1 MRTILVIEDDEDVRD
16 NVLDLLKG
24 EGFFAL
30 GAENGEEG
38 LVAAQ
43 KRQPDLIVCDIM
55 MPGMDGFE
63 VLKNIREAPST
74 SAIPFI
80 FLTARAARS
89 DFREGMELGADD
101 YLAKPFTA
109 MELLNA
115 VQTRLKKYDVQGHWY
130 QERLGDLRNNLS
142 RTLPHELR
150 TPLSSILGY
159 SQFLLEIY
167 DSVKPEE
174 LRDMI
179 QEVYSAGQ
187 RLERLIENYHLY
199 AQLEMAAT
207 DPARRTSMLNL
218 GTSHVEKV
226 TAKVAKDVGRDV
238 GRSEDLQ
245 VQVAAGAVRI
255 QSIYLEKIMEELIR
269 NAFKFSQEGMP
280 VRVEGVLEGE
290 HYVLTIIDRG
300 RGMDPAYLSQVGA
313 FVQFDRD
320 KYEQQGLG
328 LGLTLVRRLAELHQG
343 ILSMERTP
351 GQGLTVRVKLP
362 LAGA

>member
-1 MRTILVIEDDEDVRD
+1 MRTILVIEDDEAVRD

-38 LVAAQ
+38 LRAAQ

-55 MPGMDGFE
+55 MPGIDGYD
-63 VLKNIREAPST
+63 VLRSLRQDTVT

-101 YLAKPFTA
+101 YLVKPFTA
-109 MELLNA
+109 EELLNA
-115 VQTRLKKYDVQGHWY
+115 VRTRLKKYDVQGHWY

-167 DSVKPEE
+167 DAVQPEE
-174 LRDMI
+174 LHDMV
-179 QEVYSAGQ
+179 QEIYSAGQ

-218 GTSHVEKV
+218 GTSDVEKIALR
-226 TAKVAKDVGRDV
+226 TARRVGEDMERL
-238 GRSEDLQ
+238 EDLQ
-245 VQVAAGAVRI
+245 LRMAPGAIRM
-255 QSIYLEKIMEELIR
+255 QSVYLEKIVEELVR
-269 NAFKFSQEGMP
+269 NAFKFSPEGMP
-280 VRVEGVLEGE
+280 VRLEGRVDGE
-290 HYVLTIIDRG
+290 LYELAVIDRG
-300 RGMDPAYLSQVGA
+300 RGMDPSYLTQVGA

-343 ILSMERTP
+343 MLGMERTP
-351 GQGLTVRVKLP
+351 GQGLTVRIKLP
-362 LAGA
+362 LAD